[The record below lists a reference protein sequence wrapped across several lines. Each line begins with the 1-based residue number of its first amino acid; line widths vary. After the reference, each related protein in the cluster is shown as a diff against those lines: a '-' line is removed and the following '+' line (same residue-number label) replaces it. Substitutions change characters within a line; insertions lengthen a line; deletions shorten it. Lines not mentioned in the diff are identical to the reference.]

1 VLQLLEE
8 HGGAI
13 EADLL
18 RSGLRMGM
26 LFTGE
31 LTLRELI
38 VLVNNP
44 ARDSAYA
51 RAALGAEEIAWT
63 LEAHLLAVIGD
74 RLAGGNWQ
82 RSGGKGPRPSPIR
95 RPGVGGP
102 RKLGNT
108 KGQTPEQVRAKLEA
122 MSGRTLAVPGT

>member
-38 VLVNNP
+38 VLVNHPN
-44 ARDSAYA
+44 RDSAYA
-51 RAALGAEEIAWT
+51 RAALGAEEVEWSLT
-63 LEAHLLAVIGD
+63 NHLLAGVAD
-74 RLAGGNWQ
+74 RLSGGNWQ
-82 RSGGKGPRPSPIR
+82 RSGGKGPRPMPIR

-108 KGQTPEQVRAKLEA
+108 QGMSPQQVKAKLEA
-122 MSGRTLAVPGT
+122 MSGRTMAVPGT